1 MQKIK
6 QSQTMVKWGHIKSAN
21 DYEFIE
27 EVFEI
32 AFGDDAINRSFSYK
46 EVLDKL
52 KEFSSNALIVEE
64 MKESK

>member
-1 MQKIK
+1 M
-6 QSQTMVKWGHIKSAN
+6 IKSAN

-52 KEFSSNALIVEE
+52 KEFSSNSLIVEE
-64 MKESK
+64 MKEEEDA

>member
-1 MQKIK
+1 QVHYNYLKEILM
-6 QSQTMVKWGHIKSAN
+6 IKSAN